1 MDLSGAKKQKK
12 AHHKRT
18 VGVASKPVTDGKVV
32 NHNIN
37 ISISLPNTN
46 SIKKALISLKN
57 AFFRAAKLVIN
68 SINTKLPSKKVMNV
82 ALVAVIVASSFL
94 LVRSVVVNNN
104 SNNNS
109 DEVKGIEAEKKEKP
123 DFKVYYPA
131 KNKKEEMSYDY
142 KKKVASYPDQ
152 IDTIPITISQQKLPD
167 PFKANPVVELEKL
180 AKQIN
185 ANTKLETTS
194 VNAFM
199 GQSVR
204 GPQTVVFVKDQTLI
218 FIKSDSQ
225 VAISDWNKY
234 LDSLA
239 LQN

>member
-1 MDLSGAKKQKK
+1 MDLSGAKPKK
-12 AHHKRT
+12 PLKKKTSTVISNKEQNQTVEHHI
-18 VGVASKPVTDGKVV
+18 
-32 NHNIN
+32 NIN
-37 ISISLPNTN
+37 ISVPTSL
-46 SIKKALISLKN
+46 SLKKIIFGLK
-57 AFFRAAKLVIN
+57 AKTAKLLDLTQQIN
-68 SINTKLPSKKVMNV
+68 LPKLPYKKMANIT
-82 ALVAVIVASSFL
+82 LLSVIAICTFFVFKSYFSSN
-94 LVRSVVVNNN
+94 S
-104 SNNNS
+104 SNNYS

-123 DFKVYYPA
+123 DFKVYYPV

-199 GQSVR
+199 GQSVK
-204 GPQTVVFVKDQTLI
+204 GPQTVVFVKEETLI